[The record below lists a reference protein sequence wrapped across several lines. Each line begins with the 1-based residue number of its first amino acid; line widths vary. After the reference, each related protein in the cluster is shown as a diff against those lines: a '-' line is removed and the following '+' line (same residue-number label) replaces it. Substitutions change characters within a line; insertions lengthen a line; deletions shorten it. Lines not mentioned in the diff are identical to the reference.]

1 MKRYCYM
8 KTDGSKFEGK
18 ENNGLWEV
26 NYRRLVESVLKNNEE
41 KPDEEYFF
49 NMIKE
54 SEIPYQEVY
63 KSSINPKTRTLYKE
77 LLYGV
82 LKSAEC
88 ELDVVNEV
96 YLMSVQARKEKELLF
111 FSENDNELNIK
122 MKDNIKNIK
131 RNPEKQNIIF
141 HIAENLGTGK
151 EQRIDAFGSDVFRL
165 YLWSKDFRNLFVE
178 TDKVYDKY
186 SFNEILRI
194 LDSGVDKKILTR
206 KPETSIIIEKILGLT
221 GVQCMNCF
229 IGDLLNKVNVI
240 NVKERE
246 DGQLEIENTIIDMVK
261 ELWNI
266 SGEYSRVLMMQLI
279 YWELKYSQTSIG
291 EPGSTG
297 GRIAIGNKENE
308 QRAIALYTK
317 LLKEVKKVFNLYYG
331 KIVKAVWEE
340 YRKVYS
346 PKALAELLKEKREQL
361 FKCDAALTLL
371 DANRV
376 RWHTDKTKMFK
387 KMIEENDSKKIEE
400 FWNAEE
406 VKWKINPF
414 YIEHNNVFEPAYKF
428 SADERFVNLIQQV
441 VIQQNIEKY
450 SE

>member
-1 MKRYCYM
+1 M

-41 KPDEEYFF
+41 KQDEEYIL
-49 NMIKE
+49 NMFE
-54 SEIPYQEVY
+54 ETRIPYQEVY
-63 KSSINPKTRTLYKE
+63 KSNLNPKTRTLYKE
-77 LLYGV
+77 LVYGV
-82 LKSAEC
+82 LKSSEC
-88 ELDVVNEV
+88 ELDIVNEV
-96 YLMSVQARKEKELLF
+96 YLMSVQGIKEKEMLF
-111 FSENDNELNIK
+111 FDGKDNELNIK
-122 MKDNIKNIK
+122 MKDNIKNIR

-141 HIAENLGTGK
+141 HIAEDLGTGK
-151 EQRIDAFGSDVFRL
+151 EQMIDAFGSEVFRL

-186 SFNEILRI
+186 SYNEILRI
-194 LDSGVDKKILTR
+194 LDKGIDKKVITR
-206 KPETSIIIEKILGLT
+206 KPETSIIIEKILGLS
-221 GVQCMNCF
+221 GVQYMNCF
-229 IGDLLNKVNVI
+229 IGDLLNKVNI
-240 NVKERE
+240 TNVKETE
-246 DGQLEIENTIIDMVK
+246 DEQLEIENTIMDLVK
-261 ELWNI
+261 EIWNI

-279 YWELKYSQTSIG
+279 YWELKYSQNT
-291 EPGSTG
+291 
-297 GRIAIGNKENE
+297 IGNKANE
-308 QRAIALYTK
+308 QRALELYIR

-387 KMIEENDSKKIEE
+387 KMIEENDSKKIEA

-414 YIEHNNVFEPAYKF
+414 YIEQNNVFGPAYKF
-428 SADERFVNLIQQV
+428 AADERFLNLIQQV

>member
-266 SGEYSRVLMMQLI
+266 SGEYSRVL
-279 YWELKYSQTSIG
+279 
-291 EPGSTG
+291 
-297 GRIAIGNKENE
+297 
-308 QRAIALYTK
+308 
-317 LLKEVKKVFNLYYG
+317 
-331 KIVKAVWEE
+331 
-340 YRKVYS
+340 
-346 PKALAELLKEKREQL
+346 
-361 FKCDAALTLL
+361 
-371 DANRV
+371 
-376 RWHTDKTKMFK
+376 
-387 KMIEENDSKKIEE
+387 
-400 FWNAEE
+400 
-406 VKWKINPF
+406 
-414 YIEHNNVFEPAYKF
+414 
-428 SADERFVNLIQQV
+428 IQ
-441 VIQQNIEKY
+441 NC
-450 SE
+450 

>member
-1 MKRYCYM
+1 
-8 KTDGSKFEGK
+8 
-18 ENNGLWEV
+18 
-26 NYRRLVESVLKNNEE
+26 
-41 KPDEEYFF
+41 
-49 NMIKE
+49 MIKE

-346 PKALAELLKEKREQL
+346 PKALAELLKEKDFDLYGKNKIKQL
-361 FKCDAALTLL
+361 IYKYYQDIEKQETRNKNKSSDIKTFICTYIIPVIAFFAGRINITESSAAEWLAIGITIIIVVVSGKYIGSSIIELMEMISWNQLEKEKHFVLILQDLL
-371 DANRV
+371 DRDFV
-376 RWHTDKTKMFK
+376 
-387 KMIEENDSKKIEE
+387 IEQD
-400 FWNAEE
+400 
-406 VKWKINPF
+406 
-414 YIEHNNVFEPAYKF
+414 
-428 SADERFVNLIQQV
+428 DLIL
-441 VIQQNIEKY
+441 
-450 SE
+450 